1 MLCKYKHMFGKPN
14 EGVHSLRLFDIAFVD
29 VLFTLL
35 GALIIHYTL
44 EYNFWVVLIIL
55 FIIGIIAHH
64 IFCVDTTI
72 NKLLFGKHM

>member
-1 MLCKYKHMFGKPN
+1 MFCKPN

-44 EYNFWVVLIIL
+44 EYNFWFVLIIL

-72 NKLLFGKHM
+72 NKLLFGKQM